1 MTGEHS
7 ALNPADQP
15 DDEPGGPSA
24 AAGGTAAAPGR
35 PLAGRPAEDPAGSE
49 RRGQPAQVVLRFA
62 PLPEHVR
69 TARLVAVAMARRS
82 GVEEGLLDEVRL
94 AVGEACSRAV
104 GLHRGAAPRAP
115 VEVRLIDS
123 RERFGVEVLDLVSG
137 GPVPK
142 PDDPEDD
149 KAQDQKAQGD
159 KAQGGEAPA
168 ATEAAGASGTAED
181 GFGDDSGAQ
190 MGLAVLRGLVDDL
203 EVRLTAQG
211 GAIRMG
217 WPVAGP
223 RLTG

>member
-24 AAGGTAAAPGR
+24 AAGDAPAAPGR
-35 PLAGRPAEDPAGSE
+35 PLPDRPGADPAGSE

-115 VEVRLIDS
+115 VEVRLTDS

-149 KAQDQKAQGD
+149 EAQDGKAS
-159 KAQGGEAPA
+159 A
-168 ATEAAGASGTAED
+168 AAGTAGGSGVAED